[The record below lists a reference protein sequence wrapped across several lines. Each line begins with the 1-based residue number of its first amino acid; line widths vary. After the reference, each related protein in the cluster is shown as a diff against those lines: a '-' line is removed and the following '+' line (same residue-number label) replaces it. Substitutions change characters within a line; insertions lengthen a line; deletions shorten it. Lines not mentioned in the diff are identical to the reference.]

1 MVEIINVQKR
11 NKSNFIENTTR
22 FKCDLFIYLWPGDF
36 WNDYISLN
44 ESIEDYNEIRKKKL
58 QQMI

>member
-22 FKCDLFIYLWPGDF
+22 FKYDLFISLWSGDF
-36 WNDYISLN
+36 WNDYKLLN
-44 ESIEDYNEIRKKKL
+44 DTIEDYNETKKK
-58 QQMI
+58 